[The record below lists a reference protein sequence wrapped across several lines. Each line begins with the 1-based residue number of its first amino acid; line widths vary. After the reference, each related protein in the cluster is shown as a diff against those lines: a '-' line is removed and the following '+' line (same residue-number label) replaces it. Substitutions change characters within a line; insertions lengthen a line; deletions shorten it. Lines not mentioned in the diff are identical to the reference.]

1 MPPLLFLA
9 STECLWDFLGK
20 YFLKSQNIFKFAE
33 NALKVFAGRLNCCGK
48 KTNVGLRQK
57 VDGTLTAL
65 HWTFCPKVSRALEC
79 EGFSVKWTFCS
90 RPLYKYKISLAV
102 HFIVWFDIQYR
113 DRLNLCSK
121 FRLFFGSFGWK
132 PILIPVEGAI
142 PNPDTLTLTVG
153 IYSLSLSPC
162 AAIWMQ

>member
-20 YFLKSQNIFKFAE
+20 YFLKTENIFKFAE
-33 NALKVFAGRLNCCGK
+33 NAVRVFAGRLNCCGK

-65 HWTFCPKVSRALEC
+65 HCKTPLFAQKSQGLRN
-79 EGFSVKWTFCS
+79 VKWTFCS